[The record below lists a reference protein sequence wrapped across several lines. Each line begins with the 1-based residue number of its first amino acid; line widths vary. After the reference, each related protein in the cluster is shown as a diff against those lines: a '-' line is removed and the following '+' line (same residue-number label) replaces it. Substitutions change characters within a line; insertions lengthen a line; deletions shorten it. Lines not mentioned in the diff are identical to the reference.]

1 MVNDSVLRS
10 LRRTGVSN
18 RESSLKKILF
28 RETATLLVLLF
39 AGILLLP
46 LAVYL
51 VGQSVFGEYSGAG
64 FSGFYTQLHHDIRDG
79 HTVVWY
85 LILSPYIIW
94 QLLRLT
100 VWGVKRSRA

>member
-10 LRRTGVSN
+10 LRQTLVSFQLSVLKN
-18 RESSLKKILF
+18 VLIREAAI
-28 RETATLLVLLF
+28 LLVLLF

-46 LAVYL
+46 LAIYL

-64 FSGFYTQLHHDIRDG
+64 FSGFYVQLHHDIRDG
-79 HTVVWY
+79 QPVVWY

-100 VWGVKRSRA
+100 VWGVRRSST